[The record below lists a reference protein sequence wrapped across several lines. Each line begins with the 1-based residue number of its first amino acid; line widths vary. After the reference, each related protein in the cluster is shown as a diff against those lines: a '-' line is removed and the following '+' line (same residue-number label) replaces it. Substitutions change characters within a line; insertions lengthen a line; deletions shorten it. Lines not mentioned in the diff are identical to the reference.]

1 MYTAHSDVFAY
12 GACVYELLTS
22 KLPYAQYED
31 PQVAY
36 MLPKGLLRLSV
47 EGHESRGGP
56 TLVQLMERCVSFEPN
71 QRPTFHEVKYM
82 GALSDTM
89 S

>member
-1 MYTAHSDVFAY
+1 MYTVRSDVFAY

-36 MLPKGLLRLSV
+36 MLPKGMLQLSV
-47 EGHESRGGP
+47 EGHASRAGP

-71 QRPTFHEVKYM
+71 QRPTFDEVSRQTR
-82 GALSDTM
+82 GALFN
-89 S
+89 